1 MKLFKI
7 TIIIIFFALNF
18 INAEEYL
25 KVKPLDGDGL
35 KTLFNRYKL
44 EYNDA
49 SLSQFIDLNKSNI
62 GKNNSLFLGID
73 YYLPIKVYKYNGV
86 SIRSTINNSDYN
98 YALSIQN
105 YNDLLFSKD
114 IKPNNFRIDKELWV
128 PLTEFYFG
136 KQKSISDSN
145 LKSIDNSNEL
155 KTYDFNLLGE
165 KYKTIKEV
173 SHKLKGYVYYLVGGH
188 GGPDPGAIGYRN
200 GNTLSEDEY
209 AYDIVL
215 RLAKNLLE
223 NGATVKLIVQDP
235 NDGIRD
241 DYYLNNSYN
250 EIYYGNEEI
259 PLNQLERLRKRVEII
274 NKEYEKNRKWAKE
287 QIVVP
292 IHVDSRE
299 NKNSRIDVFFYYYQ
313 HSERGK
319 YIATSLLN
327 TFEAKYEAAQPG
339 RGYNGSVT
347 TRGLYMLRNCKPVTV
362 YMELGNIQNER
373 DQIRLVEKNNRQAIA
388 NWLSDGFLKLV
399 D

>member
-1 MKLFKI
+1 
-7 TIIIIFFALNF
+7 
-18 INAEEYL
+18 
-25 KVKPLDGDGL
+25 
-35 KTLFNRYKL
+35 
-44 EYNDA
+44 
-49 SLSQFIDLNKSNI
+49 
-62 GKNNSLFLGID
+62 
-73 YYLPIKVYKYNGV
+73 
-86 SIRSTINNSDYN
+86 
-98 YALSIQN
+98 
-105 YNDLLFSKD
+105 
-114 IKPNNFRIDKELWV
+114 
-128 PLTEFYFG
+128 
-136 KQKSISDSN
+136 N